1 MKVTIENKK
10 GLNKDIKVFI
20 DKKTMSSYMDHKYEE
35 VKKNVTIKGF
45 RPGKIP
51 REILKRQF
59 GKAIFGEVL
68 DKVLKDTSTKALEDN
83 KIKPAG
89 QPKIDLKTYGE
100 DKDLEYIIS
109 VTEIPKIDTKSLA
122 NIKFDEYSVKIDSK
136 ETDKR
141 IEQIAKSQNNFKEVD
156 ESTKSLEGYLVV
168 FDYKATI
175 DGKEFKGGEGKNTQL
190 VLGKDLFIKGFDK
203 QLIGVKKNDQKK
215 VEAILPENY
224 PEKEFSNKKAIFDC
238 KIIFVKK
245 PEQVKINDEF
255 AKNLGA
261 KDLNNL
267 KELISKQINDEY
279 KNSLNA
285 LSNKQILKEIEKIK
299 INEIPENLIQE
310 EIKILTEG
318 IKEEDVKKDKKKYEN
333 QAINRIKAGL
343 ILNAFGEENQIKVT
357 EQELQAEIQKQ
368 LRMMPGQEKMIQEYY
383 QNNPSLLANL
393 KGSLYEEKI
402 IKEIKLKAKPNKKEI
417 TKEQAEILLK
427 EENDKHLKEHSHHNH
442 DHDHDHNHQKNDKKI
457 ATPKKSS
464 VPKKTTSKAKKVQK
478 AKKVSKK

>member
-1 MKVTIENKK
+1 M
-10 GLNKDIKVFI
+10 
-20 DKKTMSSYMDHKYEE
+20 
-35 VKKNVTIKGF
+35 
-45 RPGKIP
+45 
-51 REILKRQF
+51 
-59 GKAIFGEVL
+59 
-68 DKVLKDTSTKALEDN
+68 
-83 KIKPAG
+83 
-89 QPKIDLKTYGE
+89 
-100 DKDLEYIIS
+100 
-109 VTEIPKIDTKSLA
+109 
-122 NIKFDEYSVKIDSK
+122 
-136 ETDKR
+136 
-141 IEQIAKSQNNFKEVD
+141 
-156 ESTKSLEGYLVV
+156 
-168 FDYKATI
+168 
-175 DGKEFKGGEGKNTQL
+175 
-190 VLGKDLFIKGFDK
+190 
-203 QLIGVKKNDQKK
+203 
-215 VEAILPENY
+215 PENY

-417 TKEQAEILLK
+417 TKEQAEKLLK
-427 EENDKHLKEHSHHNH
+427 EENDKHLKEHSH
-442 DHDHDHNHQKNDKKI
+442 HDHNHQKNDKKI